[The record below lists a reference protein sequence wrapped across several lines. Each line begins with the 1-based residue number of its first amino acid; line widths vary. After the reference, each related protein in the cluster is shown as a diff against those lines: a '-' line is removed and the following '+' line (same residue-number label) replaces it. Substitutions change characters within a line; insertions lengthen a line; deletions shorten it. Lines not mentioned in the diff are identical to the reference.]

1 MASNSEYLT
10 DEDNSC
16 KLCQLSGPFETNN
29 RGDDPIE
36 EIVKAVGGKF
46 LPWDGEPRVA
56 SEFELTAF
64 CSQMCGQWQQDSV
77 INLKQDEIVNNE
89 QAEARARA
97 NRAEDDTSGIVRW
110 LSVKYYLADFFRQV
124 PQFR

>member
-1 MASNSEYLT
+1 MIKVSHPITFLKIFRVYHIELLTKMASNSEYLT

-16 KLCQLSGPFETNN
+16 KLCQLSGPFERNN

-64 CSQMCGQWQQDSV
+64 CSQMCGQWQQESV
-77 INLKQDEIVNNE
+77 INIAFPEVF
-89 QAEARARA
+89 A
-97 NRAEDDTSGIVRW
+97 VR
-110 LSVKYYLADFFRQV
+110 LPPKL
-124 PQFR
+124 